1 MQQVLL
7 RERKISRNKEHSWIV
22 CLDNVNKILLIEL
35 IAIGTVNKSIVEPMD
50 VFSFALQ
57 KRAVKIILVHNHP
70 SGELEPSK
78 LDLDVTDKLQAIGSF
93 INVPLTDHLII
104 TEKSYFSFV
113 DRGILEKIKNES
125 HYDLTFDKTQ
135 KLISG
140 IKKLEKRTIEIVRKM
155 IADKQSVET
164 ISKYTGLSKK
174 QVKGLADQH
183 KNNSRT

>member
-1 MQQVLL
+1 
-7 RERKISRNKEHSWIV
+7 
-22 CLDNVNKILLIEL
+22 
-35 IAIGTVNKSIVEPMD
+35 MD

-78 LDLDVTDKLQAIGSF
+78 WDLDVTDKLQAIGSF